1 MYAAL
6 IAAASGEAPG
16 AVAGFEAKGSKF
28 PSSTAFTAS
37 NIASWAMVVRTCVRS
52 AFSPT
57 ATPREVMRVPQS
69 LITAAPDTDSSVEF
83 RSDLLTIVELTLLE
97 GLGPVHAPIPIGVCA
112 TTRSAATR
120 QGANVTLSFLPLII
134 FTFL

>member
-16 AVAGFEAKGSKF
+16 AAAGFEAKGSKF

-37 NIASWAMVVRTCVRS
+37 NIASCAMVVRTCVRS
-52 AFSPT
+52 TFSCT

-69 LITAAPDTDSSVEF
+69 LSTAAPDIDSLVEF
-83 RSDLLTIVELTLLE
+83 GSDLLTIVELRVLE
-97 GLGPVHAPIPIGVCA
+97 VVGPVHVPIPIGDCA
-112 TTRSAATR
+112 TARSA
-120 QGANVTLSFLPLII
+120 
-134 FTFL
+134 

>member
-6 IAAASGEAPG
+6 IAAASGDAPG
-16 AVAGFEAKGSKF
+16 VAAGFDENGSKF
-28 PSSTAFTAS
+28 PSSTALTAS

-69 LITAAPDTDSSVEF
+69 LSTAAPDIGSSVEF
-83 RSDLLTIVELTLLE
+83 FPVLLTRLLE
-97 GLGPVHAPIPIGVCA
+97 GVGPVQAPIPIGVCA
-112 TTRSAATR
+112 TARSAATR
-120 QGANVTLSFLPLII
+120 QGANFILSFLALII
-134 FTFL
+134 FTFLEKQN